1 MSTHTAAPR
10 LRRTPKPM
18 NSWRLEW
25 LRMTRTPRAI
35 ALAGTYLFLGLL
47 GPVTAR
53 YLQDIVNR
61 FQSGVQVIFAHP
73 TPKDGIANYI
83 SQISQTGLVVV
94 IVITAGALTFDARR
108 GLSTFLRTRTTSM
121 WQLIAP
127 RFTVN
132 AAAAVAAY
140 ALGTLAAWYETALLL
155 GSPPPGAMLAGLLC
169 GSVYLVFAV
178 SVATAAASLARS
190 TLGTVGVALGIL
202 LALPLLGMAGPLH
215 AWLPSTLVTAPIA
228 LLDSSTLGS
237 YLPALAIS
245 AISTPLLLAAATF
258 QLKRRDV

>member
-1 MSTHTAAPR
+1 MTTQAAISQPR
-10 LRRTPKPM
+10 RAPKPM
-18 NSWRLEW
+18 STWRLEW

-35 ALAGTYLFLGLL
+35 ALGGTYLFFGLL

-53 YLQDIVNR
+53 YLEQIVNR
-61 FQSGVQVIFAHP
+61 VQSGMQVIVAHP

-83 SQISQTGLVVV
+83 SQISQTGLIVV

-108 GLSTFLRTRTTSM
+108 GLSTFLRTRTTSI

-140 ALGTLAAWYETALLL
+140 TLGTLAAWYETVLLL

-169 GSVYLVFAV
+169 GSVYLIFAV
-178 SVATAAASLARS
+178 SVATAAASVARS
-190 TLGTVGVALGIL
+190 TLGTVGVALGAL
-202 LALPLLGMAGPLH
+202 LVLPLLGMIGPLH
-215 AWLPSTLVTAPIA
+215 AWLPSTLVTAPVA
-228 LLDSSTLGS
+228 LLTGSTLGH
-237 YLPALAIS
+237 YLPSLVITFVS
-245 AISTPLLLAAATF
+245 IPLLLATAAF
-258 QLKRRDV
+258 QLERRDV